1 MVTSYF
7 LSQSMLNF
15 EAKYLGLQDAVDHA
29 YIGMFD
35 SRYTMEQ
42 LLVEFL
48 KIIFVAKMCNDAVII
63 CIVHPDASADT
74 GMCQYEM
81 LKFVLSEGFIYKKI
95 QMNLKT
101 AFPLSCDRILVIIHN
116 ALLLLLYY

>member
-29 YIGMFD
+29 YIGVFY
-35 SRYTMEQ
+35 SGYTMDQ

-63 CIVHPDASADT
+63 CIVHPYTSADT